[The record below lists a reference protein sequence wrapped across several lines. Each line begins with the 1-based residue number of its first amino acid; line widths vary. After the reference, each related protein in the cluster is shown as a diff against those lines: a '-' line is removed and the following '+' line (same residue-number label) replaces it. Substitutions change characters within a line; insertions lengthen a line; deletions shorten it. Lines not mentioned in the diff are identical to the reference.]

1 MLKFANKQVGKNL
14 DLGKYFSDNLVNVLV
29 NASKIS
35 QLTNRKTIGVRQL
48 LASLFITYDTAA
60 YRILTK
66 KLGYK
71 PFDEVKRLLNVSPEN
86 IVKKIEFLQSKDYKH
101 IVLAQDTKEILLEA
115 ARLASKIKSK
125 YLGTEHLL
133 VSLIMWGVAY
143 KSTLLKP
150 YLERIPDIDAFISN
164 VLTLTQ
170 VPVSTEVAKDSAAG
184 EPSTFTPLLGVGET
198 KSSGSYVKDFTYDIN
213 GWFRKNTLGVLYDRK
228 EYVNEVIKGLIDPI
242 NNSVLLVGPS
252 GVGKTFIVYA
262 VAEHLKHADVP
273 IALNN
278 SQILSINLSKIIA
291 TAKFPTDV
299 EKSVMGV
306 LSDASNLGNV
316 ILFFDD
322 FQYIVGPVIRGGMNM
337 RPSIKKLLEARSIKI
352 IATMSDTEYEL
363 LASQDPE
370 FMRLFKVVKVSE
382 PFEPEVLK
390 IMKLYLRKFA
400 EFYPLRVQKKA
411 LNVAINLLDEYL
423 PTLHFPDKAVRFLGE
438 LFSQKVFAKQSKFKN
453 LGLLEQKIAQ
463 VESAKQRFVD
473 LGQYE
478 QAHQARGVQEQLRR
492 KLRAAVSEFNKE
504 SKRTVIIKINDVRT
518 HIAKLTGIPVET
530 LSSDETSMLLHL
542 EDGLRKYIVSQDEAI
557 EKVAYAV
564 KRGRLGIVSRNRPW
578 ATFLFLGPTGV
589 GKTELAKALAR
600 NLFGDD
606 KKHLI
611 QIDMS
616 ELMEGHSVSK
626 LIGAPP
632 GYVGFQ
638 QGGILTNKIK
648 ENPHSVVLF
657 DEIEKAADPVL
668 NILLQILEEGHL
680 TDSRGETVS
689 FANTIIVLT
698 SNIGAEKIFED
709 RVLGFYRE
717 SVSTKDLSNA
727 YESMREELLAELK
740 KKIRPELL
748 NRLDDI
754 IIFRTLTLDDGKKIL
769 EILLSELNERLAE
782 IGVKVKLT
790 VKAKNYVLQKGFNQE
805 YGARPLR
812 RELQHSVENLL
823 ADYLLSHHELYA
835 RLKVAQPKLFTI
847 DYNLRSKGLFIS
859 NVK

>member
-1 MLKFANKQVGKNL
+1 MLKIADKTLRNKN
-14 DLGKYFSDNLVNVLV
+14 DLGKYLSENLVKVLV
-29 NASKIS
+29 NASKIAII
-35 QLTNRKTIGVRQL
+35 TNRKTVGVRQL
-48 LASLFITYDTAA
+48 LAALFLTGGTAA
-60 YRILTK
+60 YQILTN

-71 PFDEVKRLLNVSPEN
+71 GLEEARRLLGVNPESL
-86 IVKKIEFLQSKDYKH
+86 VKKLEGVDRKSYQDI
-101 IVLAQDTKEILLEA
+101 ILAHDTKEILLEA
-115 ARLASKIKSK
+115 ARLASKIKSR
-125 YLGTEHLL
+125 YIGTEHLL
-133 VSLIMWGVAY
+133 ISLIVWGTT
-143 KSTLLKP
+143 SNSSLLKP
-150 YLERIPDIDAFISN
+150 YLERIPDVDGFISN
-164 VLTLTQ
+164 ILTLTQ
-170 VPVSTEVAKDSAAG
+170 LPMLRDSVKQTN
-184 EPSTFTPLLGVGET
+184 ENPSTFTPLLGVGET
-198 KSSGSYVKDFTYDIN
+198 KNSGSYVKDFTYDIN
-213 GWFRKNTLGVLYDRK
+213 RWFSKNTLGVLYDRNK
-228 EYVNEVIKGLIDPI
+228 YVQEVIKGLIDPI

-252 GVGKTFIVYA
+252 GVGKTFIAYS
-262 VAEHLKHADVP
+262 VAKHLKQADAP
-273 IALNN
+273 IALHNATV
-278 SQILSINLSKIIA
+278 LSINLPKIIA

-299 EKSVMGV
+299 EKSVMGI
-306 LSDASNLGNV
+306 LSDASGLGNV
-316 ILFFDD
+316 VLFFDD
-322 FQYIVGPVIRGGMNM
+322 FQYLVSPVIRGGMNM
-337 RPSIKKLLEARSIKI
+337 RPSIKKLIETRSIKI
-352 IATMSDTEYEL
+352 IATMSNAEYEL
-363 LASQDPE
+363 VAGQDPE
-370 FMRLFKVVKVSE
+370 FMRLFKVIRVTE
-382 PFEPEVLK
+382 PAETEVLA
-390 IMKLYLRKFA
+390 IMKMYLQKFS
-400 EFYPLRVQKKA
+400 EFFPIRVQKKA

-438 LFSQKVFAKQSKFKN
+438 LFSQKVFTKQSRFKN

-463 VESAKQRFVD
+463 VENAKQRFVD

-478 QAHQARGVQEQLRR
+478 EAHQARGVQEQLKR

-504 SKRTVIIKINDVRT
+504 SKRAVVININDVRM

-542 EDGLRKYIVSQDEAI
+542 EDSLKKHIVSQQEAI
-557 EKVAYAV
+557 KKVAYAV

-648 ENPHSVVLF
+648 EQPHSVVLF

-709 RVLGFYRE
+709 KVLGFYRE
-717 SVSTKDLSNA
+717 SVSTRDLSQA
-727 YESMREELLAELK
+727 YESMRIELLAELK

-754 IIFRTLTLDDGKKIL
+754 IIFRTLTLDDGKQIL
-769 EILLSELNERLAE
+769 EILLNELNERLVS
-782 IGVKVKLT
+782 IGVRVTLT
-790 VKAKNYVLQKGFNQE
+790 VKAKRFVLKKGFNQE

-823 ADYLLSHHELYA
+823 ADYLLSHHELYS
-835 RLKVAQPKLFTI
+835 RLKVAHPKVFTI
-847 DYNLRSKGLFIS
+847 DYNARKKTLFIS
-859 NVK
+859 KVE